1 MTAGQGPGPQGWG
14 QQPEGQP
21 PYGQQPQGQPYG
33 QQPPG
38 QQPPGQQPYGQQ
50 PYGQQPYGQQPYGQ
64 NPYGGYGAAPS
75 APEWGPSAP
84 MERPQAVK
92 LGIGAWLANTL
103 LGVLGVI
110 VTFAQFDQLVD
121 QALVEQGLDPA
132 DYADLEG
139 ATAAAVTAGVVIAL
153 IFVGLQ
159 LLFIWFAWQG
169 RNWAR
174 IVLWVLG
181 GLSLLSGI
189 VTLAGGTAGTS
200 GLLTTL
206 SLVQTLLVLVGVVA
220 LAQKPA
226 NAWYRHRGQQ
236 RARGL

>member
-1 MTAGQGPGPQGWG
+1 
-14 QQPEGQP
+14 
-21 PYGQQPQGQPYG
+21 
-33 QQPPG
+33 
-38 QQPPGQQPYGQQ
+38 
-50 PYGQQPYGQQPYGQ
+50 
-64 NPYGGYGAAPS
+64 
-75 APEWGPSAP
+75 

-92 LGIGAWLANTL
+92 LGVGAFLASTL
-103 LGVLGVI
+103 LGVLGAI

-121 QALVEQGLDPA
+121 QALVDQGLDPA
-132 DYADLEG
+132 TLDDA
-139 ATAAAVTAGVVIAL
+139 ATAAAVTTGVVVAL
-153 IFVGLQ
+153 VFVGLQ

-189 VTLAGGTAGTS
+189 ITLAGGSTGSS

-206 SLVQTLLVLVGVVA
+206 SLVQTLLILVGVAA

-226 NAWYRHRGQQ
+226 NAWYRHRGEQ

>member
-1 MTAGQGPGPQGWG
+1 MTTPPGD
-14 QQPEGQP
+14 QP
-21 PYGQQPQGQPYG
+21 PHDPN
-33 QQPPG
+33 QPPP
-38 QQPPGQQPYGQQ
+38 PPGSGQPYGQQ
-50 PYGQQPYGQQPYGQ
+50 PYGQQYGGQ
-64 NPYGGYGAAPS
+64 NPYGGYGSAPS
-75 APEWGPSAP
+75 APDWGPSAP

-103 LGVLGVI
+103 LGVLGAI

-121 QALVEQGLDPA
+121 QALVEQGVDPA

-139 ATAAAVTAGVVIAL
+139 ATTAAVTAGVVIAL
-153 IFVGLQ
+153 VFVGLQ

-181 GLSLLSGI
+181 GLALVSGI
-189 VTLAGGTAGTS
+189 VTLAGGAAGTS

-206 SLVQTLLVLVGVVA
+206 SLIQTLLVLVGVVA

-226 NAWYRHRGQQ
+226 NAWYRHRGEQ